1 MASTWKRLWLGSG
14 TRRGKPEV
22 RLALIGLWTIFLA
35 VDVFVVIVGEDHL
48 MTGVLLAIV
57 AGLGIAAQV
66 IPLALQP
73 RQSGA
78 SPDR

>member
-1 MASTWKRLWLGSG
+1 MASTWERIWLGSG
-14 TRRGKPEV
+14 TRRGKPKV

-66 IPLALQP
+66 IPLALEH

>member
-1 MASTWKRLWLGSG
+1 
-14 TRRGKPEV
+14 V

>member
-1 MASTWKRLWLGSG
+1 M
-14 TRRGKPEV
+14 